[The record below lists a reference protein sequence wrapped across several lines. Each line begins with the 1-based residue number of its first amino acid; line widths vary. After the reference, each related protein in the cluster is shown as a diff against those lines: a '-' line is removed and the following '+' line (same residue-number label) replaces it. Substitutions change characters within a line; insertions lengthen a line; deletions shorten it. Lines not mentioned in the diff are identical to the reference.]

1 MIPLSV
7 SIELFLSQSLY
18 HNIVM
23 IIHLQ
28 INKEKT
34 DSGKYQPEPAKKGR
48 DMRIYEKQKPIFC
61 IFLADIYTISGKY
74 D

>member
-1 MIPLSV
+1 
-7 SIELFLSQSLY
+7 
-18 HNIVM
+18 M
-23 IIHLQ
+23 IIRLQ